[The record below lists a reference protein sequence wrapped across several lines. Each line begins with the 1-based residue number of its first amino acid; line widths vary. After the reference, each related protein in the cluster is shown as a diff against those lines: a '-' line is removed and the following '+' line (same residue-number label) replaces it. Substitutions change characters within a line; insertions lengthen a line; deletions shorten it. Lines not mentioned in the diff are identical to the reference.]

1 MDKRTR
7 KRIEELQNE
16 LKKCRT
22 QMYYVERKK
31 SEMYGTQKYW
41 LLCNKLR
48 FLESQIDELIL
59 TIEFFTR
66 YPKNP
71 K

>member
-7 KRIEELQNE
+7 KRIEGLQNE

-22 QMYYVERKK
+22 EMYYTENEKPK
-31 SEMYGTQKYW
+31 TYGTREYLK
-41 LLCNKLR
+41 LCQKLR
-48 FLESQIDELIL
+48 FLENKIDDL
-59 TIEFFTR
+59 TLAIEFFTR
-66 YPKNP
+66 YPENP